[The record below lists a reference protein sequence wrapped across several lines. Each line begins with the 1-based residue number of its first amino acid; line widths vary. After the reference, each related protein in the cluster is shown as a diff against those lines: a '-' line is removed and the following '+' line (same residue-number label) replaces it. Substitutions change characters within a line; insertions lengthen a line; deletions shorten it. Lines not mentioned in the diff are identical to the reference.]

1 MRRLS
6 PECFVMA
13 PPHLFSR
20 VRSPHASHLLPSSS
34 FKPQVKFARQL
45 QSECVPEWR
54 SAYVDYKRLKKTLA
68 AVRDGQEPDGSA
80 RSVGSDASRGGGGA
94 LSHAGSSD
102 GSLRDLAGAVRG
114 FLRGGG
120 GGGAGS
126 ERPGSPTRRGG
137 RGGLGGAGG
146 AGARPRGAEGLITVR
161 WSALEDG
168 TPQSRVPT
176 ARTHTHTHAR
186 THACMRLRTDLAH
199 FASFSRALFPTRT
212 LSQTTVA
219 ARTPFGDTPAFAEEV
234 VFFGVLDAEVRKAN
248 NHFREFESKYRTRL
262 DDIILALHR
271 HRDAVEAARREAAA
285 SGGEDGLRRR
295 KGGGGSGGQHGS
307 APQLSSLLHRGG
319 ASEACLLLESAEE
332 GEAAAASVH
341 GASAPTLG
349 EAFRVEMPPQ
359 QQQQAQQQQR
369 AGHRRGLSMDDV
381 GAFIATHLHGR
392 DAPGHGH
399 NGEHGLHLSFGDYEL
414 TTAGADVAREGPAC
428 DEEAAAGERGG
439 SGRARDAVSVGGGG
453 DAPPP
458 PPVTQRRLSGSHLPP
473 HMHMPHLPH
482 LPHLPHMPHLPHLS
496 ALPALL
502 HMPHVGLSA
511 SARSTRD
518 AKVLRKA
525 MGECYRGIGCASHL
539 THTLCVYVLLMWRC
553 ADALCR

>member
-1 MRRLS
+1 
-6 PECFVMA
+6 
-13 PPHLFSR
+13 
-20 VRSPHASHLLPSSS
+20 
-34 FKPQVKFARQL
+34 
-45 QSECVPEWR
+45 VPEWR
-54 SAYVDYKRLKKTLA
+54 AAYVDYKRLKKTLA

-80 RSVGSDASRGGGGA
+80 RSAGSDASRGGGGA
-94 LSHAGSSD
+94 LSHAGSSE

-126 ERPGSPTRRGG
+126 GSQPGSPTRRGG
-137 RGGLGGAGG
+137 RGGLGGLGAG
-146 AGARPRGAEGLITVR
+146 GARPRGAEGLITVR

-168 TPQSRVPT
+168 NPQSRVPT
-176 ARTHTHTHAR
+176 ARTHTSTHASTRIHTHALPHTCAFALASR
-186 THACMRLRTDLAH
+186 SFRLIFARSLSHTHFLT
-199 FASFSRALFPTRT
+199 P
-212 LSQTTVA
+212 QTTVA
-219 ARTPFGDTPAFAEEV
+219 ARTPFGDTPAYAEEV

-285 SGGEDGLRRR
+285 GEGGGAQDGLRRR
-295 KGGGGSGGQHGS
+295 KGGSGGSGRQHGS

-319 ASEACLLLESAEE
+319 GSADGLLLESAEE

-341 GASAPTLG
+341 GAHASAPTLG
-349 EAFRVEMPPQ
+349 EAFRVDMPQ
-359 QQQQAQQQQR
+359 QQQQQGR
-369 AGHRRGLSMDDV
+369 AGHRRGLSMEDV

-428 DEEAAAGERGG
+428 DEEAAVGERGG
-439 SGRARDAVSVGGGG
+439 SGRARDAASFGDGG

-458 PPVTQRRLSGSHLPP
+458 PVTQRTLSGSHLPP
-473 HMHMPHLPH
+473 HLHLPH
-482 LPHLPHMPHLPHLS
+482 LPHLPHMHLPHLP

-525 MGECYRGIGCASHL
+525 MGECYRGIGCVSHL
-539 THTLCVYVLLMWRC
+539 THTLWANAPMLAC
-553 ADALCR
+553 